1 MNATLA
7 GLRDRLVYQGLSL
20 GVVAMIAAAAL
31 AIGNRLTHEAIG
43 QAETADLASS
53 LRQVLPAGMADN
65 DLLADTVKVGAGPSQ
80 ADVPPGGGSEPGLR
94 ARGANQVGAGGM
106 KGPAAGTAPVTVYR
120 ARKAGVPTAAVFRM
134 AERGYAG
141 DIVVLMGVDTTGRL
155 LGVRVVKHAET
166 PGLGDKIEIAKA
178 KWVLDFDGKSLGNPS
193 AEKWAV
199 KKDGGDFDQFAGAT
213 ITPRAV
219 VKAVKRGLEFFAA
232 HREEIVK

>member
-7 GLRDRLVYQGLSL
+7 GFRDRLVYQGFSL

-53 LRQVLPAGMADN
+53 LMQVLPAGMADN
-65 DLLADTVKVGAGPSQ
+65 DLLADTLKVGAG
-80 ADVPPGGGSEPGLR
+80 
-94 ARGANQVGAGGM
+94 
-106 KGPAAGTAPVTVYR
+106 GTAPVTVYR

-134 AERGYAG
+134 AERGYAA
-141 DIVVLMGVDTTGRL
+141 DIVVLMGVDVEGRL

-178 KWVLDFDGKSLGNPS
+178 KWVLAFDGRSLGDPP
-193 AEKWAV
+193 AAKWTV
-199 KKDGGDFDQFAGAT
+199 KKDGGVFDQFAGAT

-219 VKAVKRGLEFFAA
+219 VKAVKTGLEFFAA
-232 HREEIVK
+232 HREEIMK